1 MRRQSRVHLAGGACA
16 VASALLIV
24 MRVWITGLLH
34 GRNPFPVIE
43 AILTWL
49 PMLYAIIFALRESKR
64 ENAA

>member
-1 MRRQSRVHLAGGACA
+1 MSFKTIIAA
-16 VASALLIV
+16 ALFIV
-24 MRVWITGLLH
+24 MRTWIAGFLH

-43 AILTWL
+43 AVLTWL